1 MSIMK
6 NMINTIGYFGRR
18 RIEWISESEI
28 KPVKEFGC
36 NGNRNNY
43 NSYQKSDEPQFR
55 GEKVNWF

>member
-6 NMINTIGYFGRR
+6 NMINTIDYFGRR

-36 NGNRNNY
+36 IRKTKKFGR
-43 NSYQKSDEPQFR
+43 S
-55 GEKVNWF
+55 

>member
-6 NMINTIGYFGRR
+6 NMINTIDYFGRR

-36 NGNRNNY
+36 NCNNY
-43 NSYQKSDEPQFR
+43 NSYQKSDEPQFNR
-55 GEKVNWF
+55 EKANWF